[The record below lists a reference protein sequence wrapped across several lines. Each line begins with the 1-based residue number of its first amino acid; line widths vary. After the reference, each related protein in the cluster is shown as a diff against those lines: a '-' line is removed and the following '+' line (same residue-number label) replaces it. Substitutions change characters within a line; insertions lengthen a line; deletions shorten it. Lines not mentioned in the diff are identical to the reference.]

1 MAASVTAQLLN
12 SSEQRAVGLFTIGG
26 NNSHD
31 NHIDVASTTDNAPS
45 PEPEVIVRQPQRG
58 QAHLW
63 SILAALAPVQPS
75 NIPLAELLR
84 TAQRSLGRRSTLV
97 VVTARPNALLPEA
110 DWPAQLV
117 HLQATGVTSTVC
129 LVTMA
134 ATQTKPGESGR
145 VPDEPLRTL
154 LARYNIPVQSFL
166 TNAQFP
172 AALTFRRTRK
182 VIRST
187 PRGGVVTYEEEVEV
201 G

>member
-1 MAASVTAQLLN
+1 M
-12 SSEQRAVGLFTIGG
+12 SEFPRV
-26 NNSHD
+26 S
-31 NHIDVASTTDNAPS
+31 
-45 PEPEVIVRQPQRG
+45 R
-58 QAHLW
+58 
-63 SILAALAPVQPS
+63 
-75 NIPLAELLR
+75 R
-84 TAQRSLGRRSTLV
+84 TAQRSVGRRSTLV

-129 LVTMA
+129 LVMMA
-134 ATQTKPGESGR
+134 STQTKPGESGR

-166 TNAQFP
+166 TSAQFP